1 MRNQGSKL
9 FFALATI
16 SLVVFL
22 GVIFVG
28 SMKKASQID
37 LANQASKVLGAITNI
52 SGQGENEGVK
62 RKVQKVVEDTKETLS
77 QKAIEVEKD
86 ILTKAEKEISD
97 LTQAQIKAVK
107 TDICRNWGV
116 ISPVP
121 TLTP

>member
-1 MRNQGSKL
+1 MKNQGSKL

-16 SLVVFL
+16 SLVVYL

-37 LANQASKVLGAITNI
+37 LAQQASRVLGVITNI

-62 RKVQKVVEDTKETLS
+62 RRVQEAIEDTKQTLS

-107 TDICRNWGV
+107 TDICRNWGI
-116 ISPVP
+116 ISPIP
-121 TLTP
+121 TVTP